1 MINGEGIYNEVEQ
14 GTAEWLAI
22 RCGKITAS
30 KIKDV
35 MSKAKTGNGE
45 STTRKNYRMQLIAER
60 LTGCVADSYTNAAMA
75 WGTLYEPAARTA
87 YEFIS
92 GHTVEQ
98 IAFADHPTIAL
109 SGASPDGLIHRDGIL
124 EIKCP
129 LTATHLDWMLA
140 GGVPAEHRDQMYW
153 QMDCLERSHGVFVS
167 YDPRLPFHLQLFTA
181 QLERDENRIAEIRA
195 GVVKLNEDI
204 AAVIERLNNR

>member
-1 MINGEGIYNEVEQ
+1 MIYTDIEQ
-14 GTAEWLAI
+14 GSIEWFAI
-22 RCGKITAS
+22 RCGKATAS
-30 KIKDV
+30 KIKDIL
-35 MSKAKTGNGE
+35 SKPKTGNGE
-45 STTRKNYRMQLIAER
+45 SATRRKYMMQLVAER
-60 LTGCVADSYTNAAMA
+60 LTGCVADSYTNAAMM
-75 WGTLYEPAARTA
+75 WGTLQEPNARLA
-87 YEFIS
+87 YEFSS

-109 SGASPDGLIHRDGIL
+109 SGASPDGLLNDDGIL

-129 LTATHLDWMLA
+129 ETVTHLDWKLA
-140 GGVPAEHRDQMYW
+140 GVVPAEHRDQMYW

-204 AAVIERLNNR
+204 AAIIERLEKR